1 MRRSLKRSS
10 LQILWRLLWDF
21 GAAPHVVPPVHRLV
35 KGSVPWALKLRHRL
49 SRPLWVPPK
58 WLAPD
63 GALRREMDQR
73 REEEEANKQ
82 QASSS
87 FYINMMRTALEHPVV
102 SWELEEMFEVYRR
115 AGVRVL
121 QPFWDAD
128 LVDMLYRTPPLQL
141 IHDGRN
147 KGLVRA
153 SLARR
158 FPNLGFERQ
167 RKMEATSFYSS
178 LIYQDAAKIWRQLAG
193 TQTLG
198 ELGII

>member
-1 MRRSLKRSS
+1 
-10 LQILWRLLWDF
+10 
-21 GAAPHVVPPVHRLV
+21 
-35 KGSVPWALKLRHRL
+35 
-49 SRPLWVPPK
+49 
-58 WLAPD
+58 
-63 GALRREMDQR
+63 MDQR
-73 REEEEANKQ
+73 RQEEEANRQ
-82 QASSS
+82 RASSS

-198 ELGII
+198 ELGIIDEHLLPQAFDQLLSGHHEGRDAHRVWSILNLETWARAHVS